1 MTWSSLAKLV
11 STTTRVP
18 GAPSRMRRMAA
29 MPPPPGITRSMSTTS
44 GRSRT
49 ASVTTASPSPA
60 SPTTSMPGRDSRN
73 VRSPWRTTGW
83 SSARN
88 TRMPA
93 SSATGN
99 LHPDGGAGAARTLDD
114 DLPTEA
120 LGPLA
125 HGREPEAPFPDG
137 AGSGVEAHAVVVHG
151 DRHRAA
157 AGVDLD
163 RDRLRLRVADG
174 VVQRLLH
181 DAVELDL
188 PGGLGLG
195 RALHAQFGAEVV
207 GAAEDVE
214 VLAYCGDEA
223 VGLEVRGTQLEHE
236 RAELRLRLSGQLPDS
251 FDLGLGARRI
261 TAHQPAGRLGRER
274 KAEQVLCHRVVE
286 LAGEPVPL
294 LDDTQLAAGLEEASV
309 LDRDGGVGG
318 EHADDLLVPLVE
330 RRRADFLGQV
340 ERADD
345 VALGDDRDA
354 EERSHPR
361 VSVRPPAP
369 EPRVGRDV
377 VGAEGT
383 RVGEHRPE
391 HPVRAGEGTEL
402 GDEVVAHARVQE
414 LVELGA
420 LLVGDA
426 ERGVLGVDELTCRL
440 HEPVEHGIESKL
452 ARDREHHVAHRRE
465 HVVAR
470 SVGHVVHPTS
480 LD

>member
-93 SSATGN
+93 GSATGN

-181 DAVELDL
+181 DAVQLDL
-188 PGGLGLG
+188 HGRLELG

-207 GAAEDVE
+207 GAAE
-214 VLAYCGDEA
+214 
-223 VGLEVRGTQLEHE
+223 GLEVRGTQLEHE
-236 RAELRLRLSGQLPDS
+236 RAELRLRRPGQLPDT
-251 FDLGLGARRI
+251 FDLRLGARRI
-261 TAHQPAGRLGRER
+261 TPHQPAGRLGRER
-274 KAEQVLCHRVVE
+274 EAEQVLCHRVVE

-330 RRRADFLGQV
+330 RRRADLLGQV

-361 VSVRPPAP
+361 VGGRPPAP

-377 VGAEGT
+377 GGAEGT
-383 RVGEHRPE
+383 RGGGHRPE
-391 HPVRAGEGTEL
+391 QPVRAGEGPEL

-414 LVELGA
+414 LVERGA

-426 ERGVLGVDELTCRL
+426 G
-440 HEPVEHGIESKL
+440 
-452 ARDREHHVAHRRE
+452 
-465 HVVAR
+465 
-470 SVGHVVHPTS
+470 
-480 LD
+480 